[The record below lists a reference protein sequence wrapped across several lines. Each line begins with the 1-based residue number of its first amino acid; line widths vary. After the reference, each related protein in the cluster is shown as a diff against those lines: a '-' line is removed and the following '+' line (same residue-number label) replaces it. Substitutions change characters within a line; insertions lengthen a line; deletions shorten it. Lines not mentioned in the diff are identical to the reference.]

1 MTMKSLLLGAAAGIA
16 TLGAA
21 QAADLPMTKA
31 EPVEYVKVC
40 STFGP
45 GFFYIPGTDTCLKIG
60 GEIRADYRAYGNTKH
75 ETRDVNRVA
84 FQGEGRIWFDA
95 RTDTDWGLLRSYFQI
110 NADGYTYSK
119 TGNGKSNNFA
129 VDKAFIQ
136 FGGLTA
142 GFAHSFFGYYDNF
155 YGDTIFGPYYAESS
169 TVNLLAY
176 TAQFGGGFSATL
188 SIEDGREDRIQGS
201 TIENS
206 GIFYGGQQYPDVVG
220 VLALDQSWGYLQASG
235 AIHQFRSS
243 EADLTD
249 FGIRKNKVGWAAGG
263 TALLKIPYFDNGHF
277 IVEGQYADGALEYLG
292 AGNTEFGTV
301 DDYGFK
307 DATTNA
313 LKSGK
318 GWSIVGELGGNI
330 TPVLGANLVASY
342 IDTKATGLKIQ
353 EATVSANLIY
363 TVVKGFTVSPE
374 ITYVWG
380 KIKQDGIK
388 TDENVVEGGV
398 RLKRTF

>member
-155 YGDTIFGPYYAESS
+155 YGDTIFGPYYAKSS

-188 SIEDGREDRIQGS
+188 SIEDGREHRIQGS
-201 TIENS
+201 SVEND
-206 GIFYGGQQYPDVVG
+206 GLTYGGQQYPDVVG
-220 VLALDQSWGYLQASG
+220 VLALDQGWGYLRLRVRSISG
-235 AIHQFRSS
+235 ARAKQISRILEFVRIT
-243 EADLTD
+243 L
-249 FGIRKNKVGWAAGG
+249 GWAAGG
-263 TALLKIPYFDNGHF
+263 TALIKLPFIDGGHF

-292 AGNTEFGTV
+292 ASNTEFGTV
-301 DDYGFK
+301 DDEGFK
-307 DATTNA
+307 NVTTTT

-330 TPVLGANLVASY
+330 TPALNANLVASY
-342 IDTKATGLKIQ
+342 IETKATFLKIQ
-353 EATVSANLIY
+353 EATV
-363 TVVKGFTVSPE
+363 
-374 ITYVWG
+374 
-380 KIKQDGIK
+380 
-388 TDENVVEGGV
+388 
-398 RLKRTF
+398 RLT

>member
-188 SIEDGREDRIQGS
+188 SIEDGREHRIQGS
-201 TIENS
+201 SVEND
-206 GIFYGGQQYPDVVG
+206 GLTYGGQQYPDVVG
-220 VLALDQSWGYLQASG
+220 VLALDQGWGYLQASG
-235 AIHQFRSS
+235 AIHQWRSS

-249 FGIRKNKVGWAAGG
+249 FGVRKNHTGWAAGG
-263 TALLKIPYFDNGHF
+263 TALIKLPFIDGGHF

-292 AGNTEFGTV
+292 ASNTEFGTV
-301 DDYGFK
+301 DDEGFK
-307 DATTNA
+307 NVTTTT

-330 TPVLGANLVASY
+330 TPVLNAELVASY
-342 IDTKATGLKIQ
+342 IETKATFLKIQ
-353 EATVSANLIY
+353 EATVSANLTY
-363 TVVKGFTVSPE
+363 TVVKGFTVAPE
-374 ITYVWG
+374 ITWVYDKV
-380 KIKQDGIK
+380 KADNIK
-388 TDENVVEGGV
+388 TTQDIIEGGI

>member
-60 GEIRADYRAYGNTKH
+60 GEIRADYRAYGNTKT

-110 NADGYTYSK
+110 DADGYTYSK
-119 TGNGKSNNFA
+119 TGNGKSNNFI

-155 YGDTIFGPYYAESS
+155 YGDTIFGPYYAESN

-188 SIEDGREDRIQGS
+188 SIEDGREHRIQGS
-201 TIENS
+201 SIQNDGLT
-206 GIFYGGQQYPDVVG
+206 YGGQQYPDVVG

-235 AIHQFRSS
+235 ALHQWRSS
-243 EADLTD
+243 EADLTN
-249 FGIRKNKVGWAAGG
+249 FGIIKTHTGWAAGG
-263 TALLKIPYFDNGHF
+263 TALIKLPFIDSGHF

-292 AGNTEFGTV
+292 ASNTEFGTV
-301 DDYGFK
+301 DDEGFK
-307 DATTNA
+307 NATTTQ

-330 TPVLGANLVASY
+330 TPVLNAELVGSY

-353 EATVSANLIY
+353 EATVSANVTY

-374 ITYVWG
+374 ITWVYG
-380 KIKQDGIK
+380 KIKQGTLK
-388 TDENVVEGGV
+388 TTEDVVEGGI

>member
-40 STFGP
+40 STFGA

-60 GEIRADYRAYGNTKH
+60 GEIRADYRAYGNTKT

-110 NADGYTYSK
+110 DADGYTYSK
-119 TGNGKSNNFA
+119 TGNGKSNNFI

-169 TVNLLAY
+169 SVNLLAY

-188 SIEDGREDRIQGS
+188 SIEDGREHRIQGS
-201 TIENS
+201 SIQNDGLT
-206 GIFYGGQQYPDVVG
+206 YGGQQYPDVVG

-235 AIHQFRSS
+235 ALHQWRSS
-243 EADLTD
+243 EADLTN
-249 FGIRKNKVGWAAGG
+249 FGIIKTHTGWAAGG
-263 TALLKIPYFDNGHF
+263 TALIKLPFIDSGHF

-292 AGNTEFGTV
+292 ASNTEFGTV
-301 DDYGFK
+301 DDLGFK
-307 DATTNA
+307 NGTTTQ

-330 TPVLGANLVASY
+330 TPVLNAELVASY
-342 IDTKATGLKIQ
+342 IDTKATFLKIQ
-353 EATVSANLIY
+353 EATVSANVTY
-363 TVVKGFTVSPE
+363 TVVKGFTVAPE
-374 ITYVWG
+374 ITWVYS
-380 KIKQDGIK
+380 KIKENNIK
-388 TDENVVEGGV
+388 TTQDVIEGGI